1 MSEEVDSHIVENYD
15 IQKRLGKGA
24 YGIVWKAV
32 DRRTNE
38 AIALK
43 KIFDAFRNA
52 TDAQRTFREIMF
64 LQEFGRHPN
73 VIKLYNILKADNDKD
88 IYLVFEYME
97 ADLHNVIKKM
107 TILKDIHKQYIM
119 CQLFRAIKFLHS
131 GNVLHRDL
139 KPSNVLLDAECRVK
153 LADFGLARS
162 FSQMDDSLD
171 GSNVPELTEYVATR
185 WYRSPEILLAAKHYT
200 KGVDMWSLGCILAE
214 MLLGKA
220 LFPGSSTI
228 NQIERIMNTIQRPSK
243 NDIESIGSAYASSV
257 LEKMPQWPKK
267 PLDIVLSQT
276 TPEALDLVSR
286 LLIFAPHKRLNVEQ
300 CLEHPYVSQFHNKAE
315 EPSLDYEVRLPL
327 PVSRLLIFAP
337 HKRLNVEQCLEH
349 PYVSQFHNKAEEP
362 SLDYEVRLPLPDHI
376 QLSVHEY
383 RDKLY
388 EIISTKK
395 VNIQR
400 INYPNINDKNT
411 TCNGWVEKQQQ
422 HHQNGEIIKEQQKRR
437 QSTTMK
443 EQHLKEQQQNVLEK
457 NSVVNSKLEKEKTS
471 TNATTNEKHK
481 NNKRVIQ
488 QQQTQQ
494 QHSITTTSPL
504 PSIKTTK
511 TLNKQQTQ
519 QQQETSPTDSE
530 KTPKQVVKH
539 LKNNNNNV
547 GIEKKNNNGN
557 INGGLKQQQ
566 QYKFNN
572 KHEIGSSPSV
582 ERNTSGGHYGRKI
595 GLVSNGITT
604 SATMSRSMSESKG
617 LNHHQN
623 GGGLIHSKLH
633 QQNNNQAPIALAEPS
648 DTDLDTC
655 SSTSS
660 GLTMGNG
667 GKTAKI
673 MGSNGT
679 LLNEQQHQQH
689 QNTRRS
695 FGNLF
700 SNIIQKQQHSHNQNN
715 VDDGSVIRAR
725 AQSIES
731 STAATTNY
739 PSKFSLRTRSRE
751 KVKSSKEDQQQ
762 QQQNL
767 YIDGKQQQKSATNSR
782 RSHDRLR
789 IFSALRPSKTSVN
802 N

>member
-327 PVSRLLIFAP
+327 P
-337 HKRLNVEQCLEH
+337 
-349 PYVSQFHNKAEEP
+349 
-362 SLDYEVRLPLPDHI
+362 DHI
-376 QLSVHEY
+376 QLSIHEY

-411 TCNGWVEKQQQ
+411 ACNGWVDKQHQ
-422 HHQNGEIIKEQQKRR
+422 HQNGETKEQQKRR
-437 QSTTMK
+437 QSTTTK
-443 EQHLKEQQQNVLEK
+443 EHHLKEQQQNVLEK
-457 NSVVNSKLEKEKTS
+457 NSVVNNKLEKEKTTTNT

-488 QQQTQQ
+488 QQTQQQ
-494 QHSITTTSPL
+494 QHSNTTTSPL
-504 PSIKTTK
+504 PSIQTTK

-519 QQQETSPTDSE
+519 QQETSPDSE
-530 KTPKQVVKH
+530 KTPKHVAKH
-539 LKNNNNNV
+539 LKNNNV

-566 QYKFNN
+566 HKFNN

-595 GLVSNGITT
+595 GVSNGITT

-623 GGGLIHSKLH
+623 GGLIHSKLH
-633 QQNNNQAPIALAEPS
+633 QNNQAPIALAEPS

-679 LLNEQQHQQH
+679 LLNEQQHQN
-689 QNTRRS
+689 NTRRS

-700 SNIIQKQQHSHNQNN
+700 SNIIQKQQHSHHQNN
-715 VDDGSVIRAR
+715 VDDVSVIRAR

-731 STAATTNY
+731 STATTNY

-762 QQQNL
+762 TL
-767 YIDGKQQQKSATNSR
+767 YIDGKQQQKSATTNSR

>member
-1 MSEEVDSHIVENYD
+1 
-15 IQKRLGKGA
+15 
-24 YGIVWKAV
+24 
-32 DRRTNE
+32 
-38 AIALK
+38 
-43 KIFDAFRNA
+43 
-52 TDAQRTFREIMF
+52 
-64 LQEFGRHPN
+64 
-73 VIKLYNILKADNDKD
+73 
-88 IYLVFEYME
+88 
-97 ADLHNVIKKM
+97 
-107 TILKDIHKQYIM
+107 
-119 CQLFRAIKFLHS
+119 
-131 GNVLHRDL
+131 
-139 KPSNVLLDAECRVK
+139 
-153 LADFGLARS
+153 
-162 FSQMDDSLD
+162 
-171 GSNVPELTEYVATR
+171 
-185 WYRSPEILLAAKHYT
+185 
-200 KGVDMWSLGCILAE
+200 
-214 MLLGKA
+214 
-220 LFPGSSTI
+220 
-228 NQIERIMNTIQRPSK
+228 
-243 NDIESIGSAYASSV
+243 
-257 LEKMPQWPKK
+257 MPQWPKK

-276 TPEALDLVSR
+276 TPEALDL
-286 LLIFAPHKRLNVEQ
+286 
-300 CLEHPYVSQFHNKAE
+300 
-315 EPSLDYEVRLPL
+315 
-327 PVSRLLIFAP
+327 VSRLLIFAP

-411 TCNGWVEKQQQ
+411 ACNGWVDKQHQQ
-422 HHQNGEIIKEQQKRR
+422 HQNGETKEQQKRR
-437 QSTTMK
+437 QSTTTK

-457 NSVVNSKLEKEKTS
+457 NSVVNNKLEKEKTT
-471 TNATTNEKHK
+471 TNVTTNEKHK

-488 QQQTQQ
+488 QTQQQ
-494 QHSITTTSPL
+494 QHSNTTTSPL

-530 KTPKQVVKH
+530 KTPKHVVKH
-539 LKNNNNNV
+539 LKNNNV

-557 INGGLKQQQ
+557 INGGLKQQN
-566 QYKFNN
+566 KFNN

-623 GGGLIHSKLH
+623 GGGLIHSKL

-667 GKTAKI
+667 GGKTAKI

-679 LLNEQQHQQH
+679 LLNEQQQQQH

-700 SNIIQKQQHSHNQNN
+700 SNIIQKQQHSNHQNNN
-715 VDDGSVIRAR
+715 VDDVSVIRAR

-731 STAATTNY
+731 STATTTNY

-751 KVKSSKEDQQQ
+751 KVKSSKEDQQ

-789 IFSALRPSKTSVN
+789 IFLL
-802 N
+802 

>member
-327 PVSRLLIFAP
+327 P
-337 HKRLNVEQCLEH
+337 
-349 PYVSQFHNKAEEP
+349 
-362 SLDYEVRLPLPDHI
+362 DHI

-411 TCNGWVEKQQQ
+411 ACNGWVDKQHQQ
-422 HHQNGEIIKEQQKRR
+422 HQNGETKEQQKRR
-437 QSTTMK
+437 QSTTTK

-457 NSVVNSKLEKEKTS
+457 NSVVNNKLEKEKTT
-471 TNATTNEKHK
+471 TNVTTNEKHK

-488 QQQTQQ
+488 QTQQQ
-494 QHSITTTSPL
+494 QHSNTTTSPL

-539 LKNNNNNV
+539 LKNNNV

-566 QYKFNN
+566 QHKFNN

-633 QQNNNQAPIALAEPS
+633 QNNQAPIALAEPS

-667 GKTAKI
+667 GGKTAKI

-679 LLNEQQHQQH
+679 LLNEQQQQQH

-700 SNIIQKQQHSHNQNN
+700 SNIIQKQQQHSNHQNNN
-715 VDDGSVIRAR
+715 VDDVSVIREHKAL
-725 AQSIES
+725 
-731 STAATTNY
+731 N
-739 PSKFSLRTRSRE
+739 L
-751 KVKSSKEDQQQ
+751 QQQ
-762 QQQNL
+762 QQITHQNSL
-767 YIDGKQQQKSATNSR
+767 
-782 RSHDRLR
+782 
-789 IFSALRPSKTSVN
+789 
-802 N
+802 

>member
-267 PLDIVLSQT
+267 PL
-276 TPEALDLVSR
+276 
-286 LLIFAPHKRLNVEQ
+286 
-300 CLEHPYVSQFHNKAE
+300 
-315 EPSLDYEVRLPL
+315 
-327 PVSRLLIFAP
+327 LIFAP

-411 TCNGWVEKQQQ
+411 ACNGWVDKQ
-422 HHQNGEIIKEQQKRR
+422 HHQNGETKEQQNRR
-437 QSTTMK
+437 QSTTT
-443 EQHLKEQQQNVLEK
+443 KEQQQQQVK
-457 NSVVNSKLEKEKTS
+457 
-471 TNATTNEKHK
+471 
-481 NNKRVIQ
+481 Q
-488 QQQTQQ
+488 QQMQQ
-494 QHSITTTSPL
+494 QMRN
-504 PSIKTTK
+504 IKTT
-511 TLNKQQTQ
+511 
-519 QQQETSPTDSE
+519 
-530 KTPKQVVKH
+530 
-539 LKNNNNNV
+539 
-547 GIEKKNNNGN
+547 
-557 INGGLKQQQ
+557 
-566 QYKFNN
+566 
-572 KHEIGSSPSV
+572 
-582 ERNTSGGHYGRKI
+582 SG
-595 GLVSNGITT
+595 
-604 SATMSRSMSESKG
+604 
-617 LNHHQN
+617 
-623 GGGLIHSKLH
+623 
-633 QQNNNQAPIALAEPS
+633 
-648 DTDLDTC
+648 
-655 SSTSS
+655 
-660 GLTMGNG
+660 
-667 GKTAKI
+667 
-673 MGSNGT
+673 
-679 LLNEQQHQQH
+679 
-689 QNTRRS
+689 
-695 FGNLF
+695 
-700 SNIIQKQQHSHNQNN
+700 
-715 VDDGSVIRAR
+715 
-725 AQSIES
+725 
-731 STAATTNY
+731 
-739 PSKFSLRTRSRE
+739 
-751 KVKSSKEDQQQ
+751 
-762 QQQNL
+762 
-767 YIDGKQQQKSATNSR
+767 
-782 RSHDRLR
+782 
-789 IFSALRPSKTSVN
+789 
-802 N
+802 